1 MILKILNKILDKI
14 LTVALKNFHIVTAV
28 QLAQLARQGTIFL
41 SSVLLAKGGWSAHE
55 IGIYETLFFIGGSAC
70 FFWVN
75 ASLQAMLSFYPR
87 QNEQIQ
93 KSFFSNVFYL
103 LFFLNGFSLCF
114 IWWFRVPFLH
124 FLAGNPELPFFH
136 IFSFFLF
143 FNLSSLVLEAVLQLQ
158 NRAWGLLFYSWLGHG
173 GQLFAVAL
181 PLLRGGSF
189 ESIFWGIL
197 WVSIFRF
204 AWCFWE
210 IIMRSTLQNR
220 HLHIDLKLIKHF
232 FLFALPLIGY
242 AFLNGLAT
250 NFDAW
255 LVNWFYGGDRA
266 IFSIFRYGA
275 REFPLVMS
283 LCIGLSNGM
292 MPILARKVRLTEGGL
307 PTLSVEDL
315 SELKRRT
322 LRLWHWLFPLVIFII
337 LIAKFLYIHILSP
350 VFEGSAAIFQ
360 VYLLMILARGLLP
373 QTVLLA
379 LGDSRASFVIAL
391 IEAVAN
397 LSISFILIHF
407 FGLVGVAFGTVCAFL
422 LEKIL
427 IIFYLNMKYNIS
439 FSSYTSINWFL
450 FYSIL
455 LLSIY
460 FTVFLGYI

>member
-1 MILKILNKILDKI
+1 LILKILDKI
-14 LTVALKNFHIVTAV
+14 LKFLDFFIKKFHIVTAV

-87 QNEQIQ
+87 QKEAIQ

-103 LFFLNGFSLCF
+103 LIFLNGFSLLL

-124 FLAGNPELPFFH
+124 FLAGNPDLPFFQ

-173 GQLFAVAL
+173 GQLLAVAL

-189 ESIFWGIL
+189 ASIFWGL
-197 WVSIFRF
+197 LLVSVFRF
-204 AWCFWE
+204 LWCFWE
-210 IIMRSTLQNR
+210 IILCSKLKNNNLR
-220 HLHIDLKLIKHF
+220 IDFKIIQKF

-242 AFLNGLAT
+242 AFLNGFAT

-255 LVNWFYGGDRA
+255 LVNWFYGGDRE

-292 MPILARKVRLTEGGL
+292 VPILARKVAVTEGGL
-307 PTLSVEDL
+307 PTLSAADL
-315 SELKRRT
+315 LELRRRT

-337 LIAKFLYIHILSP
+337 LIAKFLYIHILSSIFAP
-350 VFEGSAAIFQ
+350 SAAVFQ

-379 LGDSRASFVIAL
+379 LGDSRASFAIA
-391 IEAVAN
+391 IVEAIAN

-427 IIFYLNMKYNIS
+427 IAVYLKVKYKIS
-439 FSSYTSINWFL
+439 FSAYTDIKWFL
-450 FYSIL
+450 FYSVIL
-455 LLSIY
+455 LNVYTWLR
-460 FTVFLGYI
+460 

>member
-1 MILKILNKILDKI
+1 MILKILDKFLNFFI
-14 LTVALKNFHIVTAV
+14 KKFHIVTAV

-41 SSVLLAKGGWSAHE
+41 SSVLLAKGGWSANE

-87 QNEQIQ
+87 QNESIQ
-93 KSFFSNVFYL
+93 KSFFSNIFYL
-103 LFFLNGFSLCF
+103 LIFLNGFSLLL
-114 IWWFRVPFLH
+114 IWWFHVPFLR
-124 FLAGNPELPFFH
+124 FLAGNPDLPFFQ

-173 GQLFAVAL
+173 GQLVAVAL
-181 PLLRGGSF
+181 PILRGGNF
-189 ESIFWGIL
+189 EDIFWGL
-197 WVSIFRF
+197 LSVSVFRF
-204 AWCFWE
+204 LWCIWE
-210 IIMRSTLQNR
+210 IILRSKLKNNDLQ
-220 HLHIDLKLIKHF
+220 IDLKIIKNF

-242 AFLNGLAT
+242 AFLNGFAT

-255 LVNWFYGGDRA
+255 LVNWFYNGDRE

-292 MPILARKVRLTEGGL
+292 VPLLARKVRVTEGGL
-307 PTLSVEDL
+307 PTLSAADL
-315 SELKRRT
+315 SELRRRT
-322 LRLWHWLFPLVIFII
+322 LRLWHWLFPLVIFIV
-337 LIAKFLYIHILSP
+337 LIAKFLYIHILNP
-350 VFEGSAAIFQ
+350 AFAPSAAIFQ

-379 LGDSRASFVIAL
+379 LGDSRASFVIA
-391 IEAVAN
+391 IVEAIAN

-427 IIFYLNMKYNIS
+427 IITYLKIKYKIS
-439 FSSYTSINWFL
+439 FSDYTAVKWFL
-450 FYSIL
+450 LYSFM
-455 LLSIY
+455 LLSVYI
-460 FTVFLGYI
+460 FLK